1 MRLTE
6 AVQLFSQAALFAH
19 DVRRKFRIQGQSLIG
34 KSHGGIAV
42 ASCLTIWERG
52 DR

>member
-6 AVQLFSQAALFAH
+6 AVQLFSQAALAAH
-19 DVRRKFRIQGQSLIG
+19 DVPRKFRIQRQSLIG

-42 ASCLTIWERG
+42 ANWLTIWEHG